1 MKNCKPIFKDTEKEE
16 KIIFLTGVEYFTS
29 ISCIP
34 VSPGTVRQVRGGRWW
49 SRPCTDRSPP
59 SARGYTGSSRSP
71 SPGRQARRTL
81 SIKNTTKIS
90 ILYCALSLLTKSCV
104 KNKLLIFTVTYM
116 NYYCK
121 EELNV
126 YCISTFYSCVG
137 NFREVFHIL
146 RLLIWKW
153 LVKNAMI
160 FMHFKLYRKYQL
172 SMTIF
177 VYFLC
182 TCINLLLLILTY
194 YYGPWAW

>member
-1 MKNCKPIFKDTEKEE
+1 MKMVSLFFFNKKWFDLKNCKPIFKDTEKEE

-59 SARGYTGSSRSP
+59 SARGYTGSSKSR

-90 ILYCALSLLTKSCV
+90 ILYCALSLLTKSLQSASLSFTCWTVKKVDCKTLPSKDVNTCV

-116 NYYCK
+116 NY
-121 EELNV
+121 
-126 YCISTFYSCVG
+126 
-137 NFREVFHIL
+137 
-146 RLLIWKW
+146 
-153 LVKNAMI
+153 
-160 FMHFKLYRKYQL
+160 
-172 SMTIF
+172 
-177 VYFLC
+177 
-182 TCINLLLLILTY
+182 
-194 YYGPWAW
+194 